1 MKYNFAPPQ
10 LVCTFKVSVL
20 FTSVMLAISG
30 QAQAEGWTYE
40 DNPLQHNQSLY
51 YHTRYTNSSDINPV
65 FSESFSWDADSD
77 HLTEEELANIAYTHG
92 ITVELYPDQTPSLT
106 FRDFTASMTGF
117 KAPNSVVYGIYT
129 SATDTSFEGNMT
141 VNNVHLSFDDLSTHE
156 YLEGIVSDPSN
167 LNINGSSFSFSNVA
181 PSQSSLIIRG
191 VSSSPII
198 QNLPGSAVN
207 IESSDI
213 SISNTVADHATALYI
228 DSYETVDFK
237 NNIVTIENA
246 DFNGN
251 VRGYYSISSNNVS
264 MSGNQ
269 MAVTGGSF
277 ETLKA
282 IDVTADNITLE
293 TLSVTN
299 NHLTLT
305 DVNSPNAEIAGVQ
318 LEGYSGQNYDAFDVS
333 NNSVSL
339 LNSNIGS
346 LVVAYSDNG
355 TDRHFFKTGNT
366 TRFAGVNII
375 NGELSGF
382 DRMEYTVG
390 AENKDKAVLTL
401 NYTPIETASV
411 KNVPTH
417 TFDGTTI
424 AVEKGT
430 GIEDGIN
437 YKLVSV
443 TGVDAQFTNTTVESE
458 STFVNSEW
466 NVDDFTLKDGETLEV
481 RWGEEPGNPDVDP
494 DPDPENPEVD
504 PTPDPEPGT
513 DPDTPVLDPDN
524 PDHQTVTENSKTLSE
539 SLLGTVAF
547 VNQGAEFIADEGLAA
562 MAAAGEV
569 GKLATFG
576 AVHGGTSNY
585 QTGSRVDVDGYSLAA
600 GVSYQINP
608 QWLIGGFIEAG
619 WADSD
624 SHVNGTKGEGDHDY
638 YGLGLATRYHVN
650 DAWYVDGS
658 LRAGQAST
666 EFTGVY
672 AGDSAKYDSDALY
685 VTAHVGTGYLF
696 NLTDT
701 INLDVYGRYLITYLD
716 GDDVNLNNKYS
727 DHFDMDSTVTHAVR
741 VGTRLTGAFCPYAGW
756 KLGLAYEHVFDGD
769 AESAVNS
776 LSLEV
781 PSLEGDTGIMEVGV
795 TMKPSLNSH
804 WSMDIGAK
812 GYVGDREG
820 VTGSLLVRYAF

>member
-1 MKYNFAPPQ
+1 M
-10 LVCTFKVSVL
+10 
-20 FTSVMLAISG
+20 
-30 QAQAEGWTYE
+30 
-40 DNPLQHNQSLY
+40 
-51 YHTRYTNSSDINPV
+51 
-65 FSESFSWDADSD
+65 
-77 HLTEEELANIAYTHG
+77 
-92 ITVELYPDQTPSLT
+92 
-106 FRDFTASMTGF
+106 
-117 KAPNSVVYGIYT
+117 
-129 SATDTSFEGNMT
+129 
-141 VNNVHLSFDDLSTHE
+141 
-156 YLEGIVSDPSN
+156 
-167 LNINGSSFSFSNVA
+167 
-181 PSQSSLIIRG
+181 
-191 VSSSPII
+191 
-198 QNLPGSAVN
+198 
-207 IESSDI
+207 
-213 SISNTVADHATALYI
+213 
-228 DSYETVDFK
+228 
-237 NNIVTIENA
+237 
-246 DFNGN
+246 
-251 VRGYYSISSNNVS
+251 
-264 MSGNQ
+264 
-269 MAVTGGSF
+269 
-277 ETLKA
+277 
-282 IDVTADNITLE
+282 
-293 TLSVTN
+293 
-299 NHLTLT
+299 
-305 DVNSPNAEIAGVQ
+305 
-318 LEGYSGQNYDAFDVS
+318 
-333 NNSVSL
+333 
-339 LNSNIGS
+339 
-346 LVVAYSDNG
+346 VVAYSDNG